1 MKKLTIIST
10 ILTIIIVPVLR
21 YWLFS
26 SQPVSEPHYDDYW
39 SVNQPHLIPE
49 KNLLTNKAI
58 DVLFVGDTSFGEN
71 YHDSNFF
78 ENRQYD
84 FFLEKLVPLLK
95 QPDFVIAN
103 LETPITNLLTSPLD
117 RKKKYIHW
125 ADIRKTPKTLKKYNI
140 HCVSLANNH
149 TMDYGLKGLQQ
160 TMAVLG
166 KHQIQWFGAGLNASQ
181 ASQPIYKKFAIG
193 QKTFQLIVIAGF
205 EHRNHY
211 NTRYNYYATENIGG
225 VNKWKPRE
233 AIDQLGQIRQSNA
246 EAFIVAYPH
255 WGKDYSFKTRKQ
267 TKLAH
272 TLIDAGADLVIG
284 HGAHILQEIEN
295 YHGHWILYNLGNF
308 VFNSS
313 GRYQKRKVDPFS
325 LTARLNVSHQKNG
338 LALELVL
345 YPIFSDNRLSNY
357 HPRPVTEKEMDKV
370 QDIIFQRSPP
380 YLRQKMRIGR
390 DETGFFLALN
400 VWPFDANIQ
409 NLMQD

>member
-149 TMDYGLKGLQQ
+149 TMD
-160 TMAVLG
+160 
-166 KHQIQWFGAGLNASQ
+166 
-181 ASQPIYKKFAIG
+181 
-193 QKTFQLIVIAGF
+193 
-205 EHRNHY
+205 
-211 NTRYNYYATENIGG
+211 
-225 VNKWKPRE
+225 
-233 AIDQLGQIRQSNA
+233 
-246 EAFIVAYPH
+246 
-255 WGKDYSFKTRKQ
+255 
-267 TKLAH
+267 
-272 TLIDAGADLVIG
+272 
-284 HGAHILQEIEN
+284 
-295 YHGHWILYNLGNF
+295 
-308 VFNSS
+308 
-313 GRYQKRKVDPFS
+313 
-325 LTARLNVSHQKNG
+325 
-338 LALELVL
+338 
-345 YPIFSDNRLSNY
+345 
-357 HPRPVTEKEMDKV
+357 
-370 QDIIFQRSPP
+370 
-380 YLRQKMRIGR
+380 
-390 DETGFFLALN
+390 
-400 VWPFDANIQ
+400 
-409 NLMQD
+409 

>member
-1 MKKLTIIST
+1 
-10 ILTIIIVPVLR
+10 
-21 YWLFS
+21 
-26 SQPVSEPHYDDYW
+26 
-39 SVNQPHLIPE
+39 
-49 KNLLTNKAI
+49 
-58 DVLFVGDTSFGEN
+58 
-71 YHDSNFF
+71 
-78 ENRQYD
+78 
-84 FFLEKLVPLLK
+84 
-95 QPDFVIAN
+95 
-103 LETPITNLLTSPLD
+103 
-117 RKKKYIHW
+117 
-125 ADIRKTPKTLKKYNI
+125 PKTLKKYNI

-313 GRYQKRKVDPFS
+313 GRYQKRKADPFS
-325 LTARLNVSHQKNG
+325 LTARLNISYQKNG

-357 HPRPVTEKEMDKV
+357 QPRPVTEKEMDKV

-409 NLMQD
+409 NPM